1 VVVLP
6 INSYQFL
13 MYHFISAILMSLD
26 IYVMTPLYGNTSRDE
41 SSYLAKFYIH
51 VISFICKADKFN
63 KYVIIYKM
71 HLEL

>member
-1 VVVLP
+1 
-6 INSYQFL
+6 
-13 MYHFISAILMSLD
+13 MSLD

-41 SSYLAKFYIH
+41 SSYLAKSYVY
-51 VISFICKADKFN
+51 VISFICEADKL